1 MLSPTQ
7 CKKMNSYE
15 DEKKALQSCKA
26 HLSKILQDRCEYT
39 KVEDPGIL
47 LYCEVRGSLSCCFRN
62 MKILTLYQEE
72 LLWGIFFPQYFTKEC
87 YISFMLQNLYYS
99 NQTCSS
105 WANIQNS
112 LYIKSKEY
120 LTNRTKVLERLVT
133 SVGYKTCH
141 NLDGD

>member
-7 CKKMNSYE
+7 CKMMNNYK

-62 MKILTLYQEE
+62 MKILTFYQDK
-72 LLWGIFFPQYFTKEC
+72 LFWGFYFFSLF
-87 YISFMLQNLYYS
+87 YIRMLCFMLQNLYYS

-105 WANIQNS
+105 WANIKNS

-120 LTNRTKVLERLVT
+120 LNNKTKVLERQVT